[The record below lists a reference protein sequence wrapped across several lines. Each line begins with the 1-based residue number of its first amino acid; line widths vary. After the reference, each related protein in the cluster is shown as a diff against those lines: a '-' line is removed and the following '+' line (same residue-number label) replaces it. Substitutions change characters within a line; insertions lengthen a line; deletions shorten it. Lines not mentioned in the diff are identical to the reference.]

1 MENKKMKIGAVVVT
15 YNRLDKLKKALE
27 SFEKQLY
34 LPAYVIVAD
43 NASTDGTAQYL
54 RQWQKE
60 DAGFKK
66 IILTME
72 SNMGGSGGFYAGI
85 KRAMEHFHSLNLF
98 LVLFT
103 QRIDKRTDKTFIMF

>member
-43 NASTDGTAQYL
+43 NAAQMEL
-54 RQWQKE
+54 RS
-60 DAGFKK
+60 
-66 IILTME
+66 IC
-72 SNMGGSGGFYAGI
+72 GSG
-85 KRAMEHFHSLNLF
+85 KRKMQAL
-98 LVLFT
+98 
-103 QRIDKRTDKTFIMF
+103 KRSF